1 MHRHTH
7 RTDNQPPHHRGLFR
21 LAPSRLVLLAS
32 SALATVAAA
41 VGVTPSTAS
50 AAEVVIYC
58 SVNED
63 WCREAVTSFERQ
75 TGIKTLMTRKSSGE
89 VYAQLRA
96 EKTNPKADVW
106 FGGSGDPHLQA
117 AEEGLTEVYKSNKLE
132 ELYGWAVKQAE
143 VSQYRT
149 VGVYMGAL
157 GFGYNKDLLA
167 KRKLTPPACWSDLI
181 GAGFRDEVQ
190 VADPNSSGTSYT
202 MLATMVQLMGEDA
215 AFDYLKKLHKNVN
228 QYTKSGAAP
237 AKSVAQGETML
248 GITFQHDL
256 LTEVIAGAPVSIVAP
271 CEGTGY
277 EIGSMSIIKGARNME
292 TAKAFYEWALTPEA
306 QALSAKVKN
315 YQIPS
320 NAGAAIP
327 AEAPRIDKM
336 KLISYDFARYGSTA
350 ERTRLLGKWDREV
363 KALAK

>member
-1 MHRHTH
+1 MHRNNRRHWKAKSSWS
-7 RTDNQPPHHRGLFR
+7 R
-21 LAPSRLVLLAS
+21 LALLAS
-32 SALATVAAA
+32 GALTAFGAAA
-41 VGVTPSTAS
+41 GLAPAAAS
-50 AAEVVIYC
+50 AAEVVVYC

-117 AEEGLTEVYKSNKLE
+117 AEEGLTEPYKSNKLD
-132 ELYGWAVKQAE
+132 ELYSWAVKQAE
-143 VSQYRT
+143 NSHYRT
-149 VGVYMGAL
+149 VGIYMGAL
-157 GFGYNKDLLA
+157 GFGYNKELLT

-181 GAGFRDEVQ
+181 GDSFRDEVQ

-202 MLATMVQLMGEDA
+202 MLATLVQLMGEDA
-215 AFDYLKKLHKNVN
+215 AFDYMKKLHKNVN

-237 AKSVAQGETML
+237 AKSAAQGETMV
-248 GITFQHDL
+248 GIAFQHDL
-256 LTEVIAGAPVSIVAP
+256 LTEALAGAPVSIVAP

-277 EIGSMSIIKGARNME
+277 EIGSMSIVKGARNME

-306 QALSAKVKN
+306 QALGAKVKN

-320 NAGAAIP
+320 NAGAPIP
-327 AEAPRIDKM
+327 SEAPRIDKM

-350 ERTRLLGKWDREV
+350 ERTRLLGKWDREI
-363 KALAK
+363 KSLSK

>member
-1 MHRHTH
+1 MHRNNRRRWTVKSS
-7 RTDNQPPHHRGLFR
+7 LSR
-21 LAPSRLVLLAS
+21 LALLAS
-32 SALATVAAA
+32 GVLAAFGAAA
-41 VGVTPSTAS
+41 GLAPATAS
-50 AAEVVIYC
+50 AAEVVVYC

-117 AEEGLTEVYKSNKLE
+117 AEEGLTESYKSNKLD
-132 ELYGWAVKQAE
+132 ELYSWAAKQAE
-143 VSQYRT
+143 NSQYRT
-149 VGVYMGAL
+149 VGIYMGAL

-167 KRKLTPPACWSDLI
+167 KRKLTPPTCWSDLI
-181 GAGFRDEVQ
+181 GAGFRDEIQ

-202 MLATMVQLMGEDA
+202 MLATLVQLMGEDA
-215 AFDYLKKLHKNVN
+215 AFDYMKKLHKNVN

-237 AKSVAQGETML
+237 AKSAAQGETMV
-248 GITFQHDL
+248 GIAFQHDL
-256 LTEVIAGAPVSIVAP
+256 LTEVLAGAPVSIVAP

-306 QALSAKVKN
+306 QALGAKVKN

-320 NAGAAIP
+320 NAGAPIP
-327 AEAPRIDKM
+327 PEAPRIDKM

-350 ERTRLLGKWDREV
+350 ERTRLLGKWDREI
-363 KALAK
+363 KSLSK